1 MKQMVL
7 PIKHTK
13 ECTKPSSHPLK
24 EDLFMR
30 LFPKEEN
37 FFNYFEE
44 LANKI
49 EEGGQFFLEMTK
61 NRDYSAA
68 KVSRL
73 KELEHEADGIT
84 HKTYER
90 MHKTF
95 LTPIDREDIYALV
108 NKMDSIMD
116 VIEATA
122 IRIHMYKVKKPDDE
136 IIKQAEILFQ
146 AIKKMKG
153 IVHGLRNM
161 KNSQMIL
168 DGCVE
173 IHTLENAGDVVLRT
187 IITDLF
193 IKEKDAIELIKWKE
207 IFERIEEAIDV
218 CENVSN
224 IVEGIVLKHA

>member
-1 MKQMVL
+1 
-7 PIKHTK
+7 
-13 ECTKPSSHPLK
+13 
-24 EDLFMR
+24 MR

-73 KELEHEADGIT
+73 KELEHEADVIT

-146 AIKKMKG
+146 AIKKIKE
-153 IVHGLRNM
+153 IVYGLRNM
-161 KNSQMIL
+161 KNSKMIL

-173 IHTLENAGDVVLRT
+173 INTLENAGDVVLRT
-187 IITDLF
+187 IITELF
-193 IKEKDAIELIKWKE
+193 IKEQDAIELIKWKE

-218 CENVSN
+218 CEDVSN
-224 IVEGIVLKHA
+224 TVEGIVLKHA